1 MSIDTYAPCPGG
13 TGKKIKFCCADLVGD
28 LEQLDTLVE
37 GDQLSAALDQVKRL
51 DDKHPGRPCLLA
63 TRIKLEL
70 AGKQFAEAATT
81 SRRFLDAHPEN
92 PVALGQSAVTEA
104 VAGRAQEAAALFDR
118 AREAAAAVGG
128 AEASARDALQHL
140 VRIAATLVQ
149 AAAQTGHTGFAQ
161 GLVDWLVDSALG
173 SPEDLRLLAAI
184 VGSSGVPPALRTR
197 VPLEPLTADAP
208 WRPDFDVALDHARS
222 WRLAK
227 ALTRFRSLT
236 GVAGESREVF
246 INIAVL
252 CEMLARPVEASEAWL
267 TVSRLRGI
275 DRDDA
280 VEAAGRA
287 MALETEANPDRS
299 PQIRFTSIAAPLAV
313 PAGEEGVTAIELL
326 EDKLRHDARC
336 EPAPFDRSAWVSRGA
351 VPPRSAWRV
360 YEAAVGAEPP
370 RLLATLL
377 VFGRQTDREPE
388 LVLQGFEPDVAA
400 ARTAVEPLAGCA
412 FAAPAA
418 IAGMPGA
425 TPTAWLMN
433 AQFRMT
439 LPQAPPAPPA
449 AGQPAL
455 VDEVMDRQRQALWSR
470 FVATWPDTALPELLG
485 KTPRQATNDAAGA
498 RRVEAVVT
506 EGEATS
512 RRRDAADAWTAIR
525 GSLGLPA
532 PAPIAVTKPLEE
544 VPPLRWHR
552 LDMGRLDLE
561 QLRGVL
567 VTATDA
573 GFERAAERAAEALVA
588 RADAT
593 PADRW
598 EALGILEDR
607 AESTVRKLEII
618 GQLRAIAKDLK
629 AGTGTLDVAE
639 LRIRLQRGDQAEIVR
654 LLDRIKRDHGRDPQV
669 LQALAEV
676 LMEAGVDLGALAGR
690 PGAAP
695 GAAGG
700 PGAAPLAGSAAAPE
714 PGKLW
719 TPGGGEPPGPGG
731 EKKVIWTPG

>member
-1 MSIDTYAPCPGG
+1 MAIDTYAPCPGG

-51 DDKHPGRPCLLA
+51 DEKHPGRPCLLA
-63 TRIKLEL
+63 TRAKLEL
-70 AGKQFAEAATT
+70 AGKQFAEAAAT
-81 SRRFLDAHPEN
+81 SRRFLDACPEN
-92 PVALGQSAVTEA
+92 PVALGQAAVTEA
-104 VAGRAQEAAALFDR
+104 VAGRVQEAAALFDK
-118 AREAAAAVGG
+118 AREAAAAVAG
-128 AEASARDALQHL
+128 AEASARDAAQHL

-161 GLVDWLVDSALG
+161 GVVDWLVDSSLG
-173 SPEDLRLLAAI
+173 TPEDLRLLAAI

-197 VPLEPLTADAP
+197 VPLEPLAADVP
-208 WRPDFDVALDHARS
+208 WRPDFEVALDHARH
-222 WRLAK
+222 WRVAK
-227 ALTRFRSLT
+227 ALTRFRSLA

-246 INIAVL
+246 ANIGVL
-252 CEMLARPVEASEAWL
+252 CELLARPVEASEAWL
-267 TVSRLRGI
+267 TVSRIRGL

-287 MALETEANPDRS
+287 IALETEANPDRS
-299 PQIRFTSIAAPLAV
+299 PQVRFTSVAAPLRV
-313 PAGEEGVTAIELL
+313 PPGEEGVTAIELL
-326 EDKLRHDARC
+326 EDKIRHDPRC
-336 EPAPFDRSAWVSRGA
+336 EPATFDRSAWVARNA
-351 VPPRSAWRV
+351 VPPRSAWRI
-360 YEAAVGAEPP
+360 YEAAAGAVPP

-400 ARTAVEPLAGCA
+400 ASSAVEPLAGCT
-412 FAAPAA
+412 FAMAVP

-425 TPTAWLMN
+425 SPTAWLMG

-439 LPQAPPAPPA
+439 PPSAPVATPA
-449 AGQPAL
+449 AGAPAL
-455 VDEVMDRQRQALWSR
+455 IDEVMEAQRRALWSR
-470 FVATWPDTALPELLG
+470 FIATWPDTPLPELLG
-485 KTPRQATNDAAGA
+485 QTPRQALKDADGA
-498 RRVEAVVT
+498 RRVEAIVS

-512 RRRDAADAWTAIR
+512 RRREAADAWTAIR
-525 GSLGLPA
+525 GALGLPA
-532 PAPIAVTKPLEE
+532 PSGISSTTPLEE

-567 VTATDA
+567 VTASDA
-573 GFERAAERAAEALVA
+573 GFERAAERAAETVVA
-588 RADAT
+588 RTDAT

-639 LRIRLQRGDQAEIVR
+639 LRIRLQRGDQAEIVH
-654 LLDRIKRDHGRDPQV
+654 LLDRIKRDHGRDPKV

-676 LMEAGVDLGALAGR
+676 LMEAGIDLGALAGR

-695 GAAGG
+695 TAGGAASAAM
-700 PGAAPLAGSAAAPE
+700 PGAAAAPE

-719 TPGGGEPPGPGG
+719 TPGGTEPAGPGG

>member
-1 MSIDTYAPCPGG
+1 MAIDTYAPCPGG

-28 LEQLDTLVE
+28 LEQLETLVQ

-51 DDKHPGRPCLLA
+51 DEKHPGRPCLLA
-63 TRIKLEL
+63 TRVKLEL

-92 PVALGQSAVTEA
+92 PVALGQAAVTEA
-104 VAGRAQEAAALFDR
+104 VAGRVQEAAALFDK

-161 GLVDWLVDSALG
+161 GLVDWLVDSSLG
-173 SPEDLRLLAAI
+173 TPEDLRMLAAI

-197 VPLEPLTADAP
+197 MPLEDAAGDAP
-208 WRPDFDVALDHARS
+208 WRPDFDVALDHARH

-227 ALTRFRSLT
+227 ALTRFRSLA
-236 GVAGESREVF
+236 GVAGESRALF
-246 INIAVL
+246 TNIGVL

-267 TVSRLRGI
+267 AVSRLRGL
-275 DRDDA
+275 DHDDA

-287 MALETEANPDRS
+287 IALETEADPDRS
-299 PQIRFTSIAAPLAV
+299 PQVRFASVAAPLSV
-313 PAGEEGVTAIELL
+313 PPGEEGVTAIELL
-326 EDKLRHDARC
+326 EDKIRHDPRC
-336 EPAPFDRSAWVSRGA
+336 EPAQFDRSAWVSRGA
-351 VPPRSAWRV
+351 APPRTAWRV
-360 YEAAVGAEPP
+360 YEATVGAAAP

-377 VFGRQTDREPE
+377 VFGRQTDRDPE
-388 LVLQGFEPDVAA
+388 IVLQGFEPDVQS
-400 ARTAVEPLAGCA
+400 ARTAVESLTGCS
-412 FAAPAA
+412 FAAPTD
-418 IAGMPGA
+418 IPGMPGA
-425 TPTAWLMN
+425 TPTAWLMG
-433 AQFRMT
+433 AQFRMAMPAT
-439 LPQAPPAPPA
+439 PPAPPA
-449 AGQPAL
+449 AGQAAF
-455 VDEVMDRQRQALWSR
+455 VDDVVEKQRQSLWTR
-470 FVATWPDTALPELLG
+470 FVAAWPDTALPELLG
-485 KTPRQATNDAAGA
+485 KTPRQALQDADGA
-498 RRVEAVVT
+498 RRVEALVV

-512 RRRDAADAWTAIR
+512 RRRDAADAWTAVR

-532 PAPIAVTKPLEE
+532 AARIASTKPLEE

-552 LDMGRLDLE
+552 LDMGGLDLE
-561 QLRGVL
+561 QVRGVL
-567 VTATDA
+567 VTAADA
-573 GFERAAERAAEALVA
+573 GFERAAEQAAEALVA

-598 EALGILEDR
+598 ESLGILEER
-607 AESTVRKLEII
+607 ADSTVRKLEII
-618 GQLRAIAKDLK
+618 GQLRSIAKDLK

-690 PGAAP
+690 PGGMP
-695 GAAGG
+695 GAAAGASAAAM
-700 PGAAPLAGSAAAPE
+700 PGAAAPE
-714 PGKLW
+714 AGKLW

>member
-51 DDKHPGRPCLLA
+51 DEKHPGRPCLLA
-63 TRIKLEL
+63 TRVKLEL
-70 AGKQFAEAATT
+70 AAKQFGEAAATGH
-81 SRRFLDAHPEN
+81 RFLEAFPEN

-104 VAGRAQEAAALFDR
+104 VAGRMQEAAALFDK

-128 AEASARDALQHL
+128 SEASARDALQHL

-173 SPEDLRLLAAI
+173 TPEDLRLLAAI

-197 VPLEPLTADAP
+197 VPLEAAAGDAA
-208 WRPDFDVALDHARS
+208 WRPDFDVALGHARK
-222 WRLAK
+222 WRLAR
-227 ALTRFRSLT
+227 ALTAFRALKS
-236 GVAGESREVF
+236 VAGESREVF
-246 INIAVL
+246 TNIGVL

-267 TVSRLRGI
+267 AVSRIRGL

-287 MALETEANPDRS
+287 IALEAEADPDRS
-299 PQIRFTSIAAPLAV
+299 PQVRFTSVSAPLAV
-313 PAGEEGVTAIELL
+313 PTGEEGVTAIELL
-326 EDKLRHDARC
+326 EDKIRQDPRC
-336 EPAPFDRSAWVSRGA
+336 EAAPFDRSAWVSRGA
-351 VPPRSAWRV
+351 VPPRSAWRI
-360 YEAAVGAEPP
+360 YEAAVGAAPP

-400 ARTAVEPLAGCA
+400 ARQPIEALAGTG
-412 FAAPAA
+412 FAPPAA
-418 IAGMPGA
+418 LAGMPA
-425 TPTAWLMN
+425 TTPTAWLMG

-439 LPQAPPAPPA
+439 PPKAPPAPPA
-449 AGQPAL
+449 AGAPAL
-455 VDEVMDRQRQALWSR
+455 VDEFTEAQRRALWGR
-470 FVATWPDTALPELLG
+470 FVAAWPDTELPELLG
-485 KTPRQATNDAAGA
+485 KTPRQALKDADGG
-498 RRVEAVVT
+498 RRVEALVT
-506 EGEATS
+506 EGESTS
-512 RRRDAADAWTAIR
+512 RRRDAADAWAAVR
-525 GSLGLPA
+525 GALGLPA
-532 PAPIAVTKPLEE
+532 PAPIVATSALEE

-552 LDMGRLDLE
+552 LDMSRLDLE
-561 QLRGVL
+561 QLRGIL
-567 VTATDA
+567 VTAIDA
-573 GFERAAERAAEALVA
+573 GFERAADRAAAEMVA
-588 RADAT
+588 RPDAT

-598 EALGILEDR
+598 ESLGFLEDR
-607 AESTVRKLEII
+607 ADSTVRKLEII
-618 GQLRAIAKDLK
+618 AQLRGIAKELK

-639 LRIRLQRGDQAEIVR
+639 LRIRLQRGDQAEIAR
-654 LLDRIKRDHGRDPQV
+654 LLERIQREHGRDPRV

-676 LMEAGVDLGALAGR
+676 LMEAGVDLNALAGR
-690 PGAAP
+690 AGGAGVPGAAAMP
-695 GAAGG
+695 AT
-700 PGAAPLAGSAAAPE
+700 AAAPE

-719 TPGGGEPPGPGG
+719 TPGGGEPPPAGG